1 MTVFNRV
8 LIILSLG
15 VTSAIAAYFGH
26 TFAADAFMKSTEIR
40 VLGEPVTGRLVL
52 DAFGNP
58 VGFEAFSEQSPS
70 GAGLLALNG
79 G

>member
-1 MTVFNRV
+1 MTVFKRV

-15 VTSAIAAYFGH
+15 VTSATAAYFGH
-26 TFAADAFMKSTEIR
+26 IFAADAFMKPAEIR

-58 VGFEAFSEQSPS
+58 VGFEAFSEEPSS

-79 G
+79 E